1 MNLRLRALELLSAAP
16 LGAMLAATGA
26 YSLAGGDLASV
37 GPLALVGLLGGGLTL
52 VVLPFYRRIAVAQQ
66 CALVGAI
73 CRRLTCD
80 DGQPVDL
87 DPNLEPISRA
97 VAALRREVLEGRARV
112 IRAEQAL
119 QETRAHIEAEI
130 AARTSALAASEES
143 VRLLLESVAE
153 GIYGIDEH
161 GICTF
166 CNPACASLLGYGSE
180 VDLIGRPVHE
190 FLPTPRW
197 HLGQGGTDRRP
208 IHVTEA
214 TFWRADGTL
223 FPVEYWA
230 LPVIKGQQIRGTVV
244 TFIDIT
250 QRKKAEIALFRE
262 KEHAQVTLNS
272 IAEGVI
278 TTDAAGRV
286 RYLNPIAE
294 AVLGASTEQV
304 KGQPIEMVFRLE
316 LEGDGE
322 TVESALGR
330 AREGATERSADGRP
344 VLLRHRDGATTYVEH
359 TSSPIRDRDGST
371 LGFITVF
378 RDVSESRQL
387 HRQLHYQATHDPLTG
402 MINRREFESRL
413 ERLTQTDPGER
424 PESVLCFLDLDQF
437 KVVNDTCGHGAG
449 DELLRQIAELLRSH
463 LRQRDTLARLGG
475 DEFAVLLEH
484 CPLSEAFRVANTIR
498 EAIQDF
504 RFAWDDKS
512 FSIGV
517 SVGLVDLSEVG
528 DDLQELFAAADAAC
542 YLAKEQG
549 RNRVQ
554 IHHPEDRDV
563 QRRRG
568 EIQWVSLINEALAQG
583 RFLLYYQDIVET
595 AAMPRQQLG
604 RHIEVLAR
612 IADAEGRLALPGA
625 FLPAAERYS
634 LINATDRW
642 VVREVFE
649 WVTHPTAPRPA
660 VVSVNLSGPTIS
672 DASFLEFVLKTME
685 ETCVDPRRICFE
697 VTETAAIAKLSNAVS
712 LISRLKQRG
721 FLFAL
726 DDFGSGLS
734 SFAYLKN
741 LPVDFVKIDGT
752 FVKDIVV
759 DPIDRAMVRSINDL
773 GHIMGKKTIAE
784 YVENARVLA
793 AVRELGVDYAQG
805 YWIARPQPLSEFGAT
820 RARTAAG

>member
-1 MNLRLRALELLSAAP
+1 
-16 LGAMLAATGA
+16 MLAATGA
-26 YSLAGGDLASV
+26 YTLAGGDLKSLGLYAVV
-37 GPLALVGLLGGGLTL
+37 GILGGALTL
-52 VVLPFYRRIAVAQQ
+52 LVLVLHRRVAASQRA
-66 CALVGAI
+66 ALAEAI
-73 CRRLTCD
+73 CHRLTS
-80 DGQPVDL
+80 PESAPLDL
-87 DPNLEPISRA
+87 DPTLEPITRA
-97 VAALRREVLEGRARV
+97 VAALRREILDARV
-112 IRAEQAL
+112 RVTRAERAL
-119 QETRAHIEAEI
+119 ESTRANMEAEI
-130 AARTSALAASEES
+130 ATRTSALAASEES

-166 CNPACASLLGYGSE
+166 CNPACASLLGYASE
-180 VDLIGRPVHE
+180 VDLIGRAVHE
-190 FLPTPRW
+190 VLPTPRW
-197 HLGQGGTDRRP
+197 DQGQNDAAGRP

-230 LPVIKGQQIRGTVV
+230 LPVIKDQQFRGTVV

-294 AVLGASTEQV
+294 AVLGTRTDEV
-304 KGQPIEMVFRLE
+304 KGQPIERVFRLE
-316 LEGDGE
+316 IDGDGGA
-322 TVESALGR
+322 VESALGR
-330 AREGATERSADGRP
+330 AREGATERSADGHP
-344 VLLRHRDGATTYVEH
+344 VLLRHRDGGVTHVEH

-371 LGFITVF
+371 IGFITVF
-378 RDVSESRQL
+378 RDVSEARQL

-402 MINRREFESRL
+402 MINRREFERRL
-413 ERLTQTDPGER
+413 ERLNRADPR
-424 PESVLCFLDLDQF
+424 QRVESVLCFLDLDQF

-449 DELLRQIAELLRSH
+449 DELLRQIAELLRGH

-517 SVGLVDLSEVG
+517 SVGLVDLKEVG
-528 DDLQELFAAADAAC
+528 HDLQELFAAADAAC

-554 IHHPEDRDV
+554 IHHPDDRDL

-568 EIQWVSLINEALAQG
+568 EVHWVARINEALDQG
-583 RFLLYYQDIVET
+583 RFVLYYQDIVET
-595 AAMPRQQLG
+595 GGMPRQQLG
-604 RHIEVLAR
+604 QHIEILAR
-612 IADAEGRLALPGA
+612 IADADGRLALPGA

-634 LINATDRW
+634 VINATDRW

-649 WVTHPTAPRPA
+649 WMTHPTAPRPA
-660 VVSVNLSGPTIS
+660 VISVNLSGPTIS
-672 DASFLEFVLKTME
+672 DAGFLEFVLKTLE
-685 ETCVDPRRICFE
+685 ETCVDPHRICFE

-759 DPIDRAMVRSINDL
+759 DPIDCAMVRSINDL
-773 GHIMGKKTIAE
+773 GHLMGKKTIAE

-793 AVRELGVDYAQG
+793 AVRDLGVDYAQG
-805 YWIARPQPLSEFGAT
+805 YWIARPQPLSEFGL
-820 RARTAAG
+820 RGARTTAR